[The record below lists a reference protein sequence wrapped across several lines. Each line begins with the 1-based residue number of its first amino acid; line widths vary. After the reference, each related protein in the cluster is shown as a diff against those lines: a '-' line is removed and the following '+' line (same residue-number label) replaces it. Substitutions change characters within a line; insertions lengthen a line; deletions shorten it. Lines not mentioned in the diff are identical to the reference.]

1 MTTNAIPSTNVN
13 GTFNTTTSNNFGVIA
28 QPIQKH
34 KMLANPQPIPTG
46 VDARLCVTFEARAK
60 ALKKR
65 IEWHLDIL
73 YNQMQPGLVGAIT
86 SRCILSGSSISS
98 MYHAEEVKD
107 YDLWMVD
114 FGSNNTELLYMD
126 TLIKNSYADH
136 IAEYSEEYSGMKKT
150 HKVITQ
156 NAITLK
162 NKMQFITLSEYKDAR
177 ITFDFIHCMP
187 YYDLSSEKFFISEQ
201 QMDVIANKKLMR
213 NPKGKT
219 PVQWRIEKFQKRGWT
234 F

>member
-1 MTTNAIPSTNVN
+1 MNVN
-13 GTFNTTTSNNFGVIA
+13 GTFNTIMSNSSLTQHAPLPNPTPIAMAIADDPREYSDFTS
-28 QPIQKH
+28 K
-34 KMLANPQPIPTG
+34 
-46 VDARLCVTFEARAK
+46 AK
-60 ALKKR
+60 ALKR
-65 IEWHLDIL
+65 LVQRYVNVLWLQL
-73 YNQMQPGLVGAIT
+73 PSGLSDAIT
-86 SRCILSGSSISS
+86 TRCILSGSSISS
-98 MYHAEEVKD
+98 LYHNEEVKD
-107 YDLWMVD
+107 YDLWMAD

-126 TLIKNSYADH
+126 TLIRNSYADH

-162 NKMQFITLSEYKDAR
+162 NKMQFITLSKYEDAR

-201 QMDVIANKKLMR
+201 QMDAIANKKLVK
-213 NPKGKT
+213 NPGAT
-219 PVQWRIEKFQKRGWT
+219 PPVQWRIEKFHKRGWT

>member
-1 MTTNAIPSTNVN
+1 MTTNVIPSTNVN

-34 KMLANPQPIPTG
+34 NILANSVRIPTG
-46 VDARLCVTFEARAK
+46 VDARLCDTFEARAK

-73 YNQMQPGLVGAIT
+73 YNQLRPGLVDAIKC
-86 SRCILSGSSISS
+86 RCILSGSSISS

-107 YDLWMVD
+107 YDLWMAD
-114 FGSNNTELLYMD
+114 FGSNNTDLFYMN
-126 TLIKNSYADH
+126 TLIQNTYDDL
-136 IAEYSEEYSGMKKT
+136 IAEYSDEYSGMKKT

-201 QMDVIANKKLMR
+201 QMDAIANKKLVK
-213 NPKGKT
+213 NPGAT
-219 PVQWRIEKFQKRGWT
+219 PPVQWRIEKFHKRGWT